1 MSTQEPT
8 RSPEDRRLDS
18 ARALT
23 PGLESLSLYKM
34 TEEPVNRIHHVEDRT
49 VSFTATT
56 APEDSSFAMDLVVPC
71 ASLAHGPRETL
82 EGLPPTEHDPAI
94 AARDPSLH
102 DVCAWTRPPAW
113 SEPRPSRVN
122 SKHKT
127 SKSIRHARLGYDL
140 FYTGSAQHQLTR
152 RQAMACTP
160 CERSSRTTPING
172 RPTDVADDALPR
184 RRISAVDDGDVD
196 RIDAGDDAQRSRRRL
211 LEELVELEVER
222 LIGLGVLTRQSDS
235 VASPSL
241 TFIVPKRNGTV
252 RFVIDRRTNNTK
264 SGINTNNNMVY
275 VNGCPCYF
283 TSRKQK

>member
-1 MSTQEPT
+1 MLPEGSHHRMSTQEPP
-8 RSPEDRRLDS
+8 RSLEDRRLDS
-18 ARALT
+18 ANAFT
-23 PGLESLSLYKM
+23 QGFESLSLSDPAPSNALES
-34 TEEPVNRIHHVEDRT
+34 TEGT
-49 VSFTATT
+49 ASFAATKT
-56 APEDSSFAMDLVVPC
+56 PEDSSFAMDLVVPC
-71 ASLAHGPRETL
+71 ASLAHEPRETL

-94 AARDPSLH
+94 AARDPPLH

-184 RRISAVDDGDVD
+184 RRVSAVDDGDVD

-211 LEELVELEVER
+211 HEELVELEVER

-252 RFVIDRRTNNTK
+252 RFVIDRRTNKTK
-264 SGINTNNNMVY
+264 SGINTKTIPMLFY
-275 VNGCPCYF
+275 V
-283 TSRKQK
+283 